1 MASAGGAI
9 LQFLVG
15 YALLNPHASF
25 TIDFDGQRQ
34 QWKALDTGWTK
45 WSPYQPTSAHW
56 YDLARFER
64 LLAAYAN
71 QNGNRTVREFVA
83 EFRGL
88 SGSAKAAAV
97 LDDSELHRVTI
108 GELFANGKPSPR
120 IARLLSAMQRHSG
133 SIVKPI
139 DLGVIG
145 QENFRQRF
153 AQLGADLETF
163 AYRRVLVDE
172 DKVSGSRLVRNPVVI
187 EAAFAYAPVRRR
199 QLFTGVNFSPAIVN
213 PFRQLGSGGEGLE
226 RVLAGQRVEADDPV
240 IVAVHLTAPTISY
253 LDRGKSSIALGGGER
268 EVEEERENLEF
279 WLGEVETL
287 DDDSLAGQLINAVKA
302 VTKRWLKQRKAE
314 ERDAS
319 ARANREAALRR
330 SRRVSQ
336 KSVAFE
342 EMEEAFSAASAG
354 GELTANARQIMYAAR
369 PEIQRRSGQQ
379 LNDSYFTQTLLPDYL
394 AEFDPPVEGPGRLRR
409 ARPFQRAA
417 HRHHDRARHRC
428 GASLS
433 RRNARARNAG
443 GLRSQGEDAWTER
456 ALRRRILRR
465 ERGV

>member
-1 MASAGGAI
+1 
-9 LQFLVG
+9 
-15 YALLNPHASF
+15 
-25 TIDFDGQRQ
+25 
-34 QWKALDTGWTK
+34 
-45 WSPYQPTSAHW
+45 
-56 YDLARFER
+56 
-64 LLAAYAN
+64 
-71 QNGNRTVREFVA
+71 
-83 EFRGL
+83 
-88 SGSAKAAAV
+88 
-97 LDDSELHRVTI
+97 
-108 GELFANGKPSPR
+108 
-120 IARLLSAMQRHSG
+120 
-133 SIVKPI
+133 
-139 DLGVIG
+139 
-145 QENFRQRF
+145 
-153 AQLGADLETF
+153 
-163 AYRRVLVDE
+163 
-172 DKVSGSRLVRNPVVI
+172 VVI

-369 PEIQRRSGQQ
+369 PEIQRRS
-379 LNDSYFTQTLLPDYL
+379 S
-394 AEFDPPVEGPGRLRR
+394 
-409 ARPFQRAA
+409 
-417 HRHHDRARHRC
+417 
-428 GASLS
+428 
-433 RRNARARNAG
+433 
-443 GLRSQGEDAWTER
+443 
-456 ALRRRILRR
+456 
-465 ERGV
+465 